1 MTTATLV
8 FEARARARRIPNAGW
23 LLLACLGSRALG
35 FFRPCLSDDEAIYCV
50 VAREMLSGRV
60 LYRDVVDHK
69 PPLIY
74 VVYAATQRL
83 GGAVGGMR
91 LLHLLTAMVVFAT
104 ASLVGRIAE
113 LLGGNRRERLAAG
126 LLYACFSTTLFAFDG
141 LAANCELFMM
151 LPLVASVACVVAASR
166 SSFPLPRLA
175 LAGGLVA
182 VAALFKYQAAVQL
195 PLYAGYVAFGSHRRP
210 ARVLARWAALVG
222 GAALVI
228 GGAAAVLAHY
238 RALGAAWFWFRF
250 NFAYIREG
258 LHPAEIARRAAVRL
272 SYGVGPALF
281 LWVLGGRAAVRA
293 LSVIEQGDPSD
304 DDRPHRRWLAPSG
317 SGAAEGDRFAA
328 AWLVAS
334 AFAVTAGGRFF
345 GHYFH
350 QVTAPLAV
358 LAAPAVCRLWTMRR
372 KLVIAA
378 VGVPVAAFFLIG
390 VEQDALW
397 AAAGVAQPD
406 YGTLAGFIDAHS
418 RATDALAVWGN
429 VPVLYFEAG
438 RPLGTR
444 FVFSNYQTGLSPA
457 TRSQND
463 PAFDA
468 SVNILPESWEM
479 FEADLAARKPRLF
492 VDTSPGNLAAY
503 GKFPASRYPRLRAI
517 LARDYAP
524 LADVDGAR
532 VFVRRGPSREP

>member
-1 MTTATLV
+1 
-8 FEARARARRIPNAGW
+8 
-23 LLLACLGSRALG
+23 
-35 FFRPCLSDDEAIYCV
+35 
-50 VAREMLSGRV
+50 
-60 LYRDVVDHK
+60 
-69 PPLIY
+69 
-74 VVYAATQRL
+74 
-83 GGAVGGMR
+83 MR
-91 LLHLLTAMVVFAT
+91 LLHLLTALVVFAT
-104 ASLVGRIAE
+104 AFLVGRIAE
-113 LLGGNRRERLAAG
+113 LLGGDRRQRLAAG
-126 LLYACFSTTLFAFDG
+126 LLYGFFSTTLFAFDG
-141 LAANCELFMM
+141 LAANCELYMM

-166 SSFPLPRLA
+166 SGFPLSRLA

-195 PLYAGYVAFGSHRRP
+195 PLYAAYLALGSALGSARSP
-210 ARVLARWAALVG
+210 ARVLARWAALVA
-222 GAALVI
+222 GAAVVI

-258 LHPAEIARRAAVRL
+258 LHPSEIARRAAMRV

-281 LWVLGGRAAVRA
+281 LWIVGGRAAVSA
-293 LSVIEQGDPSD
+293 LSGIGQGNRSD
-304 DDRPHRRWLAPSG
+304 DDGHRRLWLPRTEW
-317 SGAAEGDRFAA
+317 GAADGDRFAA

-334 AFAVTAGGRFF
+334 AVAVTAGGRFF

-358 LAAPAVCRLWTMRR
+358 LAAPAVCRLWTVRR

-390 VEQDALW
+390 VEQHALW
-397 AAAGVAQPD
+397 TAAGVVEPD
-406 YGTLAGFIDAHS
+406 YRTLAGFIDVHS

-429 VPVLYFEAG
+429 APTLYFEAN

-457 TRSQND
+457 TRSQSD
-463 PAFDA
+463 PGFDA
-468 SVNILPESWEM
+468 SVNVLPESWEM

-492 VDTSPGNLAAY
+492 VDTSPGNIAAY
-503 GKFPASRYPRLRAI
+503 GKFPPSRYPRLQAI

-524 LADVDGAR
+524 LAEVDGAR
-532 VFVRRGPSREP
+532 VFVRRAP